1 MPRKGSG
8 QKVQVETGQTYG
20 DRVAQEEAQEA
31 IPLSKITP
39 GQMGPAGRPSER
51 PSEPL
56 TAGAP
61 IGAGAGPDILPQPMR
76 SPDNELSERLASYLP
91 ILEAKAAMPEA
102 TANFRMFVRRVRHAS
117 SKSSSSPI

>member
-31 IPLSKITP
+31 IPLPKIAP
-39 GQMGPAGRPSER
+39 GQMGPVGRPSER

-61 IGAGAGPDILPQPMR
+61 IGAGANQSVLPQPSSSEM
-76 SPDNELSERLASYLP
+76 DVLSTRLASYIP

-102 TANFRMFVRRVRHAS
+102 TANFRMFVRRVRNAA
-117 SKSSSSPI
+117 SKSPNSLI

>member
-1 MPRKGSG
+1 MADQRIESAPN
-8 QKVQVETGQTYG
+8 QTYG
-20 DRVAQEEAQEA
+20 KRKEQEDSQRVVAMHKEQN
-31 IPLSKITP
+31 ITP
-39 GQMGPAGRPSER
+39 GQMGLPNRPSEK

-56 TAGAP
+56 TAGAA
-61 IGAGAGPDILPQPMR
+61 IGAGPGPDILPQPMG

-117 SKSSSSPI
+117 SKSSNSPI